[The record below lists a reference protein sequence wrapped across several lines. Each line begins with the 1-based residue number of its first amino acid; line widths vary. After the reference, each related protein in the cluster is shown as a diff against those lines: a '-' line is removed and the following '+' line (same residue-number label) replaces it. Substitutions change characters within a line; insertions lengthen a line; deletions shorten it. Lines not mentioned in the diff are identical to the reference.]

1 MPFSAARSFGNF
13 SSAVAEGVSL
23 MASKLNLARY
33 AKSPGPHARDY
44 VGPIL
49 AGQAYFRKNCRVF
62 EGAAL
67 GFLGIW
73 IRPWGAFHLS
83 WLKEGFVELGFPC
96 KLSGTDYGLA
106 TMKQFSFAFILLLA
120 SFCASIGQSKY
131 SGIYS
136 GTVAGNDYYYP
147 AKFLAAA
154 TAGGRIIGLT
164 EYSEGIYE
172 TLNPARSTVSSK
184 GKITAVAPSGTSMS
198 ASINSKFQITG
209 TLKASGMTT
218 RFNGNR
224 IYK

>member
-1 MPFSAARSFGNF
+1 MPNRPARTRGTMSGRSLPGKRAFG
-13 SSAVAEGVSL
+13 
-23 MASKLNLARY
+23 K
-33 AKSPGPHARDY
+33 
-44 VGPIL
+44 I
-49 AGQAYFRKNCRVF
+49 AGFLRGR
-62 EGAAL
+62 L
-67 GFLGIW
+67 SDFLGIW

-83 WLKEGFVELGFPC
+83 WLKGEYFELEFPC
-96 KLSGTDYGLA
+96 LLSGIDYELV
-106 TMKQFSFAFILLLA
+106 TMKRFSFAFIFSLA
-120 SFCASIGQSKY
+120 SFCASLGQSKY

-184 GKITAVAPSGTSMS
+184 GKITAVTPSGTSMS

-209 TLKASGMTT
+209 TLKADGMTF
-218 RFNGNR
+218 RFNGKRN
-224 IYK
+224 YK